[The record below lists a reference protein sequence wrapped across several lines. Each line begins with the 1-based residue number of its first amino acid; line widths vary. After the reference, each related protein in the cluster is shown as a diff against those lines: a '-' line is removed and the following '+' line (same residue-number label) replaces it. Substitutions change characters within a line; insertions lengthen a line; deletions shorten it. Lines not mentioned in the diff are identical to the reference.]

1 MPHCTCART
10 DMQLEQF
17 QNLRT
22 RYVDIK
28 SDIQLPVGSRAA
40 VYIEAALN

>member
-10 DMQLEQF
+10 DVQVEEI

-28 SDIQLPVGSRAA
+28 SEIQQPVGSRAA
-40 VYIEAALN
+40 VIV